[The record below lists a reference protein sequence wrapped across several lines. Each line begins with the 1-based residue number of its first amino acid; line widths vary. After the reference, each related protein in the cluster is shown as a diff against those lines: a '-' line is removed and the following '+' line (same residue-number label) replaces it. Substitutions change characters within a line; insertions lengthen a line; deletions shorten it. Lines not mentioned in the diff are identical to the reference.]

1 MKQQSPKDT
10 TQVIREAFYDLALSL
25 ECLFLLYGTSDL
37 FTEDVVRCLEEGYT
51 SAMKRVR
58 KLGGPPGLGKIR
70 RQTAVTRFLNRLE
83 RDKSDRGLSG
93 GEGRRIDEEV

>member
-37 FTEDVVRCLEEGYT
+37 FAEDVVRCLEEGYT
-51 SAMKRVR
+51 STMKRLQ
-58 KLGGPPGLGKIR
+58 KSGGPKGKLR
-70 RQTAVTRFLNRLE
+70 RQTAVTRFLSRLE
-83 RDKSDRGLSG
+83 REKSDRELSR
-93 GEGRRIDEEV
+93 GERMHPDE

>member
-1 MKQQSPKDT
+1 MKQQPPKDT

-37 FTEDVVRCLEEGYT
+37 FAEDVVRCLEEGYT

-58 KLGGPPGLGKIR
+58 KLGGPPGSGKIR
-70 RQTAVTRFLNRLE
+70 RQTAVTRFLSRLE
-83 RDKSDRGLSG
+83 REKSDRELSG
-93 GEGRRIDEEV
+93 GERRCVDEQI